1 MPTPNWLRRRGA
13 RPQPSDDKLWEIW
26 PSCHERLY
34 IKDLDEQLR
43 VCPKCGHHFRLPAL
57 DRVALLAD
65 GDFEEIA
72 ANLVTSDPLRW
83 TDRMPYPKKTE
94 GDREKSGL
102 LEAVIVGFCTVDA
115 IPIGLGVMDF
125 FFRGGTMGGV
135 VGEKVTLLIEECAR
149 RKVPCVI
156 VTASG
161 GARME
166 EGVIALMQLA
176 KTSAA
181 VERFGALGL
190 PLISILTDPTTG
202 GVSASFGFQADVVI
216 AESGAAI
223 GFAGRRVID
232 QTIRQKL
239 PEGFQTAEFLLEH
252 GQVDMVVRRA
262 EMKSALASVLRFFTA
277 RAEIGASVGARAAAG
292 ARSAGGRAPAG
303 ARTARA

>member
-1 MPTPNWLRRRGA
+1 MRRRGA
-13 RPQPSDDKLWEIW
+13 RPQPSDDKLWEIC

-34 IKDLDEQLR
+34 IKDLDQQLR
-43 VCPKCGHHFRLPAL
+43 VCSKCGHHLRLPAL
-57 DRVALLAD
+57 DRIALLAD
-65 GDFEEIA
+65 GDFHEIA
-72 ANLVTSDPLRW
+72 SNLVTADPLRW
-83 TDRMPYPKKTE
+83 TDRMPYLKKAE
-94 GDREKSGL
+94 GDRAKSGL
-102 LEAVIVGFCTVDA
+102 LEAVVVGFCTVES

-156 VTASG
+156 VTSSG

-190 PLISILTDPTTG
+190 PLISVLTDPTTG
-202 GVSASFGFQADVVI
+202 GVSASFGFQADVII

-277 RAEIGASVGARAAAG
+277 RGTASAKTATAGSKAAG
-292 ARSAGGRAPAG
+292 A
-303 ARTARA
+303 